1 MAKTIYADIKPA
13 YDMSLD
19 KVFMNEMQ
27 SSLDFL
33 YDQGKIKKRVNASEV
48 VYDKLMRDVAPDRV
62 TF

>member
-1 MAKTIYADIKPA
+1 MAKEIFADIKPS

-19 KVFMNEMQ
+19 KVFMNEMK

-33 YDQGKIKKRVNASEV
+33 YDQEKIKKRVEPSAV
-48 VYDKLMRDVAPDRV
+48 VYDKLMRDVAPERV